1 MPNLSN
7 LEQDVTRV
15 RHLFEFDKEI
25 AREFTNKENPIILGI
40 DEVGRGPIAGPLAA
54 GGVIFKTCDYIQFL
68 NDSKK
73 VTEKRRPIVAEK
85 IKENSKFFKVSMV
98 DAKTIDDIGISQS
111 LKRAFT
117 GVIKTAEKNNF
128 FPDVILI
135 DGNFIDLC
143 DDRVKC
149 IVKGDQKSASI
160 AASSIIAKVERDK
173 FMIEISRNFPEFR
186 WEKNKG
192 YGTREHIDAIKASK
206 ISPYHRKTFLKNF
219 HFD

>member
-15 RHLFEFDKEI
+15 RQLFEFDKEI

-40 DEVGRGPIAGPLAA
+40 DEVGRGPVAGPLAA

-85 IKENSKFFKVSMV
+85 IKENSKFFYVSMV
-98 DAKTIDDIGISQS
+98 DAKTIDDIGISKS
-111 LKRAFT
+111 LKIAFSD
-117 GVIKTAEKNNF
+117 VISNAEKNNF

-149 IVKGDQKSASI
+149 IIKGDQKSASI

-173 FMIEISRNFPEFR
+173 FMIEISRNFPEFK

-206 ISPYHRKTFLKNF
+206 ISPYHRKTFLKNL